1 MDGLGPRA
9 VLVPDL
15 GDDLAVAIGALER
28 LLLALR
34 AAEEEGAAL
43 PPPLAGGAALAA
55 LRRLWRTVAPT
66 QGRPTPAQEAQERPT
81 PAQEAR
87 ERPMSAQ
94 EGHPRHAFP
103 LGRHPAREESS
114 PAGRLYAPGGRAELV
129 PLRLVDV
136 DPLDVATLSAAA
148 AALGRGAN
156 GAGPVRRALEEAG
169 GDPAGTE
176 LVVAAAGFSGLLDLA
191 DTGESIVLR
200 ERLAAAGPGVDVVLT
215 PVQESAY
222 RATVERLT
230 AMWPARRPD
239 PPPPQGGGRRSP
251 AGS

>member
-1 MDGLGPRA
+1 MNGLGPRA

-28 LLLALR
+28 LFLALR
-34 AAEEEGAAL
+34 AAEEDGAAL
-43 PPPLAGGAALAA
+43 APPLAGGAALAA
-55 LRRLWRTVAPT
+55 LRRLWRAVAPT
-66 QGRPTPAQEAQERPT
+66 QGRQGPP
-81 PAQEAR
+81 
-87 ERPMSAQ
+87 
-94 EGHPRHAFP
+94 
-103 LGRHPAREESS
+103 
-114 PAGRLYAPGGRAELV
+114 PAGRLYAHGGRPELV

-136 DPLDVATLSAAA
+136 DPVDVATLSAAA

-156 GAGPVRRALEEAG
+156 GAGPVRRALEESG
-169 GDPAGTE
+169 GDPPGTD

-200 ERLAAAGPGVDVVLT
+200 ERLAAAGPGVDVVLS

-230 AMWPARRPD
+230 AMWPTRRPG
-239 PPPPQGGGRRSP
+239 PPPPSGGGRRSP

>member
-15 GDDLAVAIGALER
+15 GDDLAVAVGALER

-34 AAEEEGAAL
+34 AAEEDGAAL
-43 PPPLAGGAALAA
+43 PPPLAGGAALTA
-55 LRRLWRTVAPT
+55 LRRLWRAVAPT
-66 QGRPTPAQEAQERPT
+66 QGLWRAVAS
-81 PAQEAR
+81 AR
-87 ERPMSAQ
+87 GSQGP
-94 EGHPRHAFP
+94 
-103 LGRHPAREESS
+103 S
-114 PAGRLYAPGGRAELV
+114 PAGRLYAHGGRAELV

-136 DPLDVATLSAAA
+136 GPLDVATLSAAA

-156 GAGPVRRALEEAG
+156 GAGPVRLALEEAG
-169 GDPAGTE
+169 GDPPGVE

-200 ERLAAAGPGVDVVLT
+200 ERLAAAGPGVDVVLS

-222 RATVERLT
+222 RATMERLT